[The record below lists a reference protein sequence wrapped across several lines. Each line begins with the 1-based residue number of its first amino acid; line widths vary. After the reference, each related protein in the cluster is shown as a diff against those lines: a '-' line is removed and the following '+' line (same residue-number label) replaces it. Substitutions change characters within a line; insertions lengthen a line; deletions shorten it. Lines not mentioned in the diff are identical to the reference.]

1 MRKVSFR
8 EFDFRVAI
16 KCIERYFLGLVHS
29 NGTKQSRAIVLNRFG
44 LALIGRI
51 APDRSDA
58 DYVRRTRSTK
68 RLRTIVLLW
77 AASLF
82 NRDGN
87 SFSEIRKSVPVTQF
101 AQANEHASASL
112 RSSGQ
117 DPTLRHQATAASPS
131 GYGNSL
137 GV

>member
-1 MRKVSFR
+1 MDETLKVTFNA
-8 EFDFRVAI
+8 FDRDAE
-16 KCIERYFLGLVHS
+16 IE
-29 NGTKQSRAIVLNRFG
+29 
-44 LALIGRI
+44 
-51 APDRSDA
+51 
-58 DYVRRTRSTK
+58 
-68 RLRTIVLLW
+68 
-77 AASLF
+77 
-82 NRDGN
+82 
-87 SFSEIRKSVPVTQF
+87 FSEIRKSVPVTQF